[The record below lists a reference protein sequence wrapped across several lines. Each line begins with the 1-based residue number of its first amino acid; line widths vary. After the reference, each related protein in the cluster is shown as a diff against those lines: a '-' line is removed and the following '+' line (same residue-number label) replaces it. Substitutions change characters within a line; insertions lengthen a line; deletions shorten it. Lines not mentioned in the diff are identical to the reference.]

1 MPLSD
6 DPQTRQATINDVAK
20 LAGTSIATVSRV
32 LNQNGYPVSAE
43 TRRRVEEA
51 ARALHYTPNLL
62 GSLLKSRSNRFLGI
76 IIPSFQNPY
85 FIQLVMGI
93 EHAAKQRKYSTFVF
107 CSQRDKKRERALLAQ
122 SAKLHLSGVFLS
134 SIDDDAKALQNYMT
148 THGSV
153 AIFEADFP
161 ISPQL
166 LDATSQMDENGFLAT
181 HHLIELGHRRIA
193 LLTTPLHKHN
203 RIMVYEGYRKALLSC
218 NLPFSPDDVFV
229 APFERELDNGL
240 FEFEAGKELGKSLLS
255 AQRSYTGIVAVNDL
269 VACGIVQQLTRSGV
283 RVPED
288 ISVIGIDDIPQCV
301 MITPT
306 LSSINQQSYNH
317 GYSTC
322 MRLIDRLES
331 EQVTLNE
338 RCYCQPQVIKRESTK
353 AISENKE

>member
-1 MPLSD
+1 M
-6 DPQTRQATINDVAK
+6 K
-20 LAGTSIATVSRV
+20 TVFW
-32 LNQNGYPVSAE
+32 
-43 TRRRVEEA
+43 RR
-51 ARALHYTPNLL
+51 
-62 GSLLKSRSNRFLGI
+62 
-76 IIPSFQNPY
+76 
-85 FIQLVMGI
+85 
-93 EHAAKQRKYSTFVF
+93 
-107 CSQRDKKRERALLAQ
+107 
-122 SAKLHLSGVFLS
+122 
-134 SIDDDAKALQNYMT
+134 
-148 THGSV
+148 
-153 AIFEADFP
+153 
-161 ISPQL
+161 
-166 LDATSQMDENGFLAT
+166 

-353 AISENKE
+353 AISENKG